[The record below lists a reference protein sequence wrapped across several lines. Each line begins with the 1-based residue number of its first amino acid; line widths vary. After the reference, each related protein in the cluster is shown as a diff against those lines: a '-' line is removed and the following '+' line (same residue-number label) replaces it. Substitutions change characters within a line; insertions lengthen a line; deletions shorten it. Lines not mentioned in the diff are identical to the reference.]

1 MSFKITLYKRP
12 QLKEVERTLEVRDCD
27 VSLGSLMDILGLV
40 DLVQK
45 ENKSKADNLQL
56 VKKFFPIM
64 QEIFSDLTD
73 EDIHKIKLKDFYMIV
88 ENAVSIALEQI
99 GGDESEGNV

>member
-12 QLKEVERTLEVRDCD
+12 GLKEVEKVLEVRDCD

-40 DLVQK
+40 EITQK
-45 ENKSKADNLQL
+45 ENRSRAEDLQL

-64 QEIFSDLTD
+64 QEIFSDLD
-73 EDIHKIKLKDFYMIV
+73 DDAIHKIKLKDFNMIV
-88 ENAVSIALEQI
+88 ENAVSIALSQL
-99 GGDESEGNV
+99 GGDDSEGNV